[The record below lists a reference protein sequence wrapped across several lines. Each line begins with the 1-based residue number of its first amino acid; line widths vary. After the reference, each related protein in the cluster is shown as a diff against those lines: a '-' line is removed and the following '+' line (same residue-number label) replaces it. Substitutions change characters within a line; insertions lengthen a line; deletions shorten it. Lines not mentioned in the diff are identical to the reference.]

1 MCSLTFALGSNV
13 FCSLAHGVIPSD
25 NQPDTAIGIIYSMP
39 VNEIG
44 TLGERTADVS
54 APNSICARDDAHV
67 PLLQLGSTIRAHV
80 LVGLMGLLV

>member
-1 MCSLTFALGSNV
+1 MCSLTYALGSNI

-44 TLGERTADVS
+44 TLDERAAERFGALTAPVRETPLMCRCFSS
-54 APNSICARDDAHV
+54 AINSGPIC
-67 PLLQLGSTIRAHV
+67 
-80 LVGLMGLLV
+80 LLVERN